1 MLNNR
6 KEFKEIFASQPL
18 DGSKGQNLERHDLTG
33 DVVVNIKSNKKYKK
47 GGDRDEKEY

>member
-6 KEFKEIFASQPL
+6 KEFKEIKEILAIQPL

-33 DVVVNIKSNKKYKK
+33 DVVVNIKSNKKI
-47 GGDRDEKEY
+47 